1 MNSSSPFSQWWQK
14 LAWQTMLWFFAVVM
28 TLGLTLILSFNIV
41 RASSVSVSVG
51 TPAPSDIDAPY
62 SLTFTSEAR
71 TQQAREQA
79 RNSVE
84 TVYTPFDFS
93 IGRDQLNRA
102 RAIFS
107 FMDVV
112 RADTQSTLEI
122 KLNYLQAIDGLLIE
136 EDVALDLLNTNTAD
150 YDVAKADILS
160 IIDDLMRQEIRETQ
174 LRDMRLTARRQ
185 ASLDLTA
192 AQNEVVTNLAPQFI
206 VPTIFPNMGETERRR
221 EESAASVEPVTR
233 SISRDQRIIRAGD
246 IVTDAD
252 LEVLAQ
258 YGILQQET
266 DWRDLLAAFMV
277 ALLSVMFIALYWRK
291 FHQRRHERARYLV
304 ALGMIILIFALTA
317 RLLTS
322 ATGAVTYLFPIA
334 AMSMLLA
341 VVYDVRLSVFITL
354 IMSVLFGYMAPNSLE
369 LTVYAAMGGLMAIL
383 TLRDVQRVSTFFRS
397 GLAAAAGYIAAI
409 LIFRL
414 PQDVEVWSF
423 VEPVMYS
430 VGNGIMSAGL
440 VLAGFFLLGSLF
452 GMITILQL
460 QDLSRLDHPLLQ
472 ELLRKAPGTYHH
484 SIMVANLAEQAAE
497 RVEANSTLVRVGA
510 FYHDIGK
517 MKRPPFFTEN
527 QEGMNPHDSLDPY
540 SSASIIIS
548 HVSEGLEMAR
558 RYRLPDRIRDF
569 IAEHHG
575 DRVIKG
581 FYMKARAQAADEAE
595 AEAIDVDKFR
605 HKGPRP
611 RSRETGIVILADAVE
626 ATSSAVRPNTERAIE
641 KLINSIV
648 DEHIVEGQLEESG
661 LTLGDVKLIRA
672 SFIETLKG
680 RFHVRVKY
688 PGNEALEAE
697 NMPAVEQVVPE
708 TEARALTGAIPV
720 DESTLTPAEAAQ
732 AEVNGRE

>member
-1 MNSSSPFSQWWQK
+1 MNSTSPFRQWWQK
-14 LAWQTMLWFFAVVM
+14 LAWRTLLWFFAAIL
-28 TLGLTLILSFNIV
+28 TLSLTLILSFNIV
-41 RASSVSVSVG
+41 RASSVSLSVG
-51 TPAPSDIDAPY
+51 TPAPNDIDAPY
-62 SLTFTSEAR
+62 FLNFTSEVR

-79 RNSVE
+79 RNSVD
-84 TVYTPFDFS
+84 TVYTTLDRG
-93 IGRDQLNRA
+93 IGQDQLNKA
-102 RAIFS
+102 RSIFA
-107 FMDVV
+107 FIDVV
-112 RADTQSTLEI
+112 RADTQTTLDI

-136 EDVALDLLNTNTAD
+136 EEVALDLLNMSTAD

-185 ASLDLTA
+185 AGLDLTTV
-192 AQNEVVTNLAPQFI
+192 QNEVVTNLAPQFI
-206 VPTIFPNMGETERRR
+206 VPTVFPNLEETERRR
-221 EESAASVEPVTR
+221 EEAAASVEPVMR
-233 SISRDQRIIRAGD
+233 EISHNQRIVRAGD
-246 IVTDAD
+246 IVTEAD

-258 YGILQQET
+258 YGMLQQET
-266 DWRDLLAAFMV
+266 DWRDLLASFLVSFLAV
-277 ALLSVMFIALYWRK
+277 LFIALYWQQ
-291 FHQRRHERARYLV
+291 FHIRRHERARYLI
-304 ALGMIILIFALTA
+304 ALGLIILLFTLAA
-317 RLLTS
+317 RLLTF
-322 ATGAVTYLFPIA
+322 APGAVTYLFPIA

-341 VVYDVRLSVFITL
+341 VIYDVRFSVFVTL
-354 IMSVLFGYMAPNSLE
+354 IMAGLFGYMAPNSLE
-369 LTVYAAMGGLMAIL
+369 LTIYAAVGGLLAIL
-383 TLRDVQRVSTFFRS
+383 TLRDVQRVNTFFRS
-397 GLAAAAGYIAAI
+397 GLAAAAGHITAI

-414 PQDVEVWSF
+414 PQDVELWAVL
-423 VEPVMYS
+423 EPVLYG
-430 VGNGIMSAGL
+430 VGNGILSAGL
-440 VLAGFFLLGSLF
+440 VLVGFFLLGTLF

-497 RVEANSTLVRVGA
+497 RVQANSTLVRVGA

-527 QEGMNPHDSLDPY
+527 QEGINPHDSLDPY

-569 IAEHHG
+569 VAEHHG
-575 DRVIKG
+575 DRVVKS
-581 FYMKARAQAADEAE
+581 FYMKARAQAVDEEEADT
-595 AEAIDVDKFR
+595 IDVNKFR
-605 HKGPRP
+605 HQGPRP
-611 RSRETGIVILADAVE
+611 RSRESGIVMLADAVE

-661 LTLGDVKLIRA
+661 LTLGDVKLVRL

-688 PGNEALEAE
+688 PGNEELETE
-697 NMPAVEQVVPE
+697 NVAAAEQVVSE
-708 TEARALTGAIPV
+708 VEARALTEVAPV
-720 DESTLTPAEAAQ
+720 SDGSLLPAETDQTEDQPA
-732 AEVNGRE
+732 